1 MKFHKQGGVMTLEQ
15 YFSDKHRGA
24 KADLARDLG
33 ITRTWLSLL
42 VSGREVPSATLS
54 IEIERRTGINRK
66 YLRPDLFGEA
76 L

>member
-1 MKFHKQGGVMTLEQ
+1 MTLEQ

-24 KADLARDLG
+24 KTDLARELG
-33 ITRTWLSLL
+33 ITKTWMSLL
-42 VSGREVPSATLS
+42 VSGRKVPSATLA
-54 IEIERRTGINRK
+54 IDIERRTGIHRK

>member
-1 MKFHKQGGVMTLEQ
+1 MTLEQ

-54 IEIERRTGINRK
+54 IEIERRTGIHRK

>member
-1 MKFHKQGGVMTLEQ
+1 MTLEQ

-24 KADLARDLG
+24 KTDLARELG
-33 ITRTWLSLL
+33 ITKTWMSLL
-42 VSGREVPSATLS
+42 VSGREVPSATLA
-54 IEIERRTGINRK
+54 IDIERRTGIHRK

>member
-1 MKFHKQGGVMTLEQ
+1 MTLEQ

-24 KADLARDLG
+24 KTDLARELG
-33 ITRTWLSLL
+33 ITKSWMSLL
-42 VSGREVPSATLS
+42 VSGREVPSATLA
-54 IEIERRTGINRK
+54 IDIERRTGIHRK

>member
-54 IEIERRTGINRK
+54 IEIERRTGVSRK
-66 YLRPDLFGEA
+66 VLRPDIFGDA

>member
-1 MKFHKQGGVMTLEQ
+1 MITLEQ

-24 KADLARDLG
+24 KTDLARELG
-33 ITRTWLSLL
+33 ITKTWMSLL
-42 VSGREVPSATLS
+42 VSGREVPSATLA
-54 IEIERRTGINRK
+54 IDIERRTGIHRK

>member
-1 MKFHKQGGVMTLEQ
+1 MTLEQ

-54 IEIERRTGINRK
+54 IEIERRTGVSRK
-66 YLRPDLFGEA
+66 VLRPDIFGDA